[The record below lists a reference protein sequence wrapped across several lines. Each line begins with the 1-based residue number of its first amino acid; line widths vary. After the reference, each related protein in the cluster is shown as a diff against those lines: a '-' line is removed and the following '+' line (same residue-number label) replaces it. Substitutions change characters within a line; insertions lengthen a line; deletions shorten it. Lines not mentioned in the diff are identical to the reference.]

1 MRYFV
6 TIWMIAFAC
15 FFSSCSQKAKVTLI
29 QLCVENLSN
38 PMGIDVQVP
47 RFSWIIQCE
56 ASEVRQTG
64 YHILVA
70 SSLENLHDGVGDLW
84 DSGEV
89 PSDSSIY
96 ISYEGKPLESRQ
108 QVYWKVKVQ
117 TNRGAS
123 SWSEPNTWTMGLLH
137 ASDWQAQWVGHSA
150 FPLDKLKGH
159 TVVPARYLRKEF
171 SVENKE
177 VKRATLYISGLG
189 LYEAYINEQRIGE
202 QQLAP
207 TPTNYKKN
215 VKYNVFD
222 VSEQLLSGDN
232 AIGVVLGNGRYV
244 SMRMPGEPSS
254 KDVEHF
260 DMPKLLLQL
269 EVEYIDGSRQLVCSD
284 DTWKLSVDGPIQAN
298 NEFDGEVYDANKEMP
313 GWNKAGF
320 NDYMWMRV
328 ETMDKPG
335 GELSSQS
342 NPNIKVMDT
351 LQPVAI
357 NEIEKGVYVLDMGQ
371 NMVGWLQMKVKGQKN
386 DRITLRFAE
395 LLNNDGTLY
404 TANLRYS
411 TPKDEIILKDD
422 QLFTW
427 HPTFVYHGFRYVEV
441 KGLAYKPSLEDF
453 EGQVLYDEM
462 ETTGSFESSNSMLNK
477 IYANAF
483 WGIRGNYRGMPT
495 DCPQRDER
503 MGWFGDRTT
512 GCYGESYVF
521 NNHSL
526 YAKWL
531 DDIEAEQTEEGSLPD
546 VAPAFWDIRSD
557 NMTWPGVFLTAA
569 NMLYERYGDMQPIV
583 KHYPAM
589 KKWMTYMKNKYGVDG
604 IITKDTYGDW
614 CMPPERPELIHSQ
627 DPARITAAGVLSTA
641 FYYNFCL
648 LMAKFA
654 AIQDLADDE
663 TFYLAEAET
672 TKEAFNQKYFNKD
685 ENYYDNNTVTA
696 NILPLRFGIVE
707 EANRQKV
714 FDNILRTTVNDFD
727 SHISTGVVGIQQLM
741 RGLTD
746 YGYGELALQI
756 ATNTTY
762 PSWGYMVENGATT
775 IWELWNGNTADPAMN
790 SGNHVML
797 LGDLVIW
804 LYDYLAGIA
813 PDEPGFKVVKMRPYP
828 IKGLDYIQ
836 ASYNSAY
843 GIIKSSWKKE
853 NGLFDW
859 HITIPSNATAKVY
872 VPCGTEGMDKGL
884 KIKIQNMGT
893 HFVEQQSQYA
903 VFSFPSGTY
912 HITVPWEE

>member
-6 TIWMIAFAC
+6 AIWLIAFSC
-15 FFSSCSQKAKVTLI
+15 LFTSCSQKAKVTLI
-29 QLCVENLSN
+29 QQQVEMLSN
-38 PMGIDVQVP
+38 PIGIDVQVP
-47 RFSWIIQCE
+47 RFSWIIQCN
-56 ASEVRQTG
+56 ANEVRQTG
-64 YHILVA
+64 YRILVA
-70 SSLENLHDGVGDLW
+70 SSLENLHHEIGDLW

-89 PSDSSIY
+89 ASDSSAY
-96 ISYEGKPLESRQ
+96 ISYKGKSLESRQ

-117 TNRGAS
+117 TNRGSS
-123 SWSEPNTWTMGLLH
+123 SWSEPNTWSMGLLH
-137 ASDWQAQWVGHSA
+137 LTDWQAQWIGHSA

-171 SVENKE
+171 NIGDKE
-177 VKRATLYISGLG
+177 VERATLYICGLG

-207 TPTNYKKN
+207 APTNYNKD

-222 VSEQLLSGDN
+222 VSEQLASGNN

-244 SMRMPGEPSS
+244 SMRMSGEPSS

-269 EVEYIDGSRQLVCSD
+269 EVQYADGSRQLICSD
-284 DTWKLSVDGPIQAN
+284 NTWKLSVDGPVQAN
-298 NEFDGEVYDANKEMP
+298 NEFDGEIYDANKEMP

-320 NDYMWMRV
+320 DETMWMRV
-328 ETMDKPG
+328 ELMERPTGK
-335 GELSSQS
+335 LSAQM
-342 NPNIKVMDT
+342 NPNIQVMDT
-351 LQPVAI
+351 IHPITI
-357 NEIEKGVYVLDMGQ
+357 NELEKGVYVLDMGQ
-371 NMVGWLQMKVKGQKN
+371 NMVGWLQMKAKGQK
-386 DRITLRFAE
+386 DDKISLRFAE
-395 LLNNDGTLY
+395 LLKDDGTLY
-404 TANLRYS
+404 TANLRFS
-411 TPKDEIILKDD
+411 EPKDVVILKDS
-422 QLFTW
+422 QPMTW
-427 HPTFVYHGFRYVEV
+427 HPKFVYHGFRYVEV
-441 KGLAYKPSLEDF
+441 RGLTYKPSLADF
-453 EGQVLYDEM
+453 EGHVLYDKM
-462 ETTGSFESSNSMLNK
+462 ETTGSFESSNDMLNK
-477 IYANAF
+477 IYSNAF

-512 GCYGESYVF
+512 GCYGESYIF
-521 NNHSL
+521 NNHLL

-569 NMLYERYGDMQPIV
+569 NMLYERYGDIQPLV

-589 KKWMTYMKNKYGVDG
+589 RKWLSYMKNKYGVDG

-627 DPARITAAGVLSTA
+627 DPDRITAAGVMSTA
-641 FYYNFCL
+641 FYYDFCC

-654 AIQDLADDE
+654 AVQDLTEDE
-663 TFYLAEAET
+663 AFYLAEAES
-672 TKEAFNQKYFNKD
+672 TKEVFNQKYFNQ
-685 ENYYDNNTVTA
+685 EEGYYDNNTVTA
-696 NILPLRFGIVE
+696 NILPLRFGMVD
-707 EANRQKV
+707 EANRQRV
-714 FDNILRTTVNDFD
+714 FDNILRTTVNDFG

-775 IWELWNGNTADPAMN
+775 IWELWNGNTANPAMN

-797 LGDLVIW
+797 LGDLIIW

-813 PDEPGFKVVKMRPYP
+813 PDEPGFKVVKMRPNP
-828 IKGLDYIQ
+828 IRGLDYIRV
-836 ASYNSAY
+836 SYDSIY
-843 GIIKSSWKKE
+843 GTIKSSWKKE
-853 NGLFDW
+853 NGIFDW
-859 HITIPSNATAKVY
+859 EITIPSNSTGKVY
-872 VPCGTEGMDKGL
+872 VPCGSEEMDKGL

-893 HFVEQQSQYA
+893 RFLGQQGQFA

-912 HITVPWEE
+912 HIIVPWEE

>member
-1 MRYFV
+1 MKYFV
-6 TIWMIAFAC
+6 SIWLLVFAC
-15 FFSSCSQKAKVTLI
+15 LLFSCFQKAEVRLVRL
-29 QLCVENLSN
+29 QVEMLPN
-38 PMGIDVQVP
+38 PIGIDAQQP
-47 RFSWIIQCE
+47 RFSWVIACE
-56 ASEVRQTG
+56 ANEVKQTG
-64 YHILVA
+64 YHVLVA
-70 SSLENLHDGVGDLW
+70 SSSENLHAGIGDLW

-89 PSDSSIY
+89 ASDSSAY
-96 ISYEGKPLESRQ
+96 ITYMGQPLESRQ
-108 QVYWKVKVQ
+108 QVFWKAKVQ

-123 SWSEPNTWTMGLLH
+123 AWSEPNSWSMGLLS
-137 ASDWQAQWVGHSA
+137 AADWKAQWIGHSA
-150 FPLDKLKGH
+150 FPLDKMKGH

-171 SVENKE
+171 KNEDKDI
-177 VKRATLYISGLG
+177 KRATLYIGGLG
-189 LYEAYINEQRIGE
+189 LYELFVNGHRIGE

-207 TPTNYKKN
+207 APTNYNKI

-222 VSEQLLSGDN
+222 VTQQLTSGDN
-232 AIGVVLGNGRYV
+232 AIGVVLGNGRLV

-269 EVEYIDGSRQLVCSD
+269 EIQYADGSSQLICSD
-284 DTWKLSVDGPIQAN
+284 RTWKMTVDGPIQAN

-313 GWNKAGF
+313 GWDTAGF
-320 NDYMWMRV
+320 NDAMWMQV
-328 ETMDKPG
+328 ETMEEPAGK
-335 GELSSQS
+335 LSAQM

-351 LQPVAI
+351 LQPITI
-357 NEIEKGVYVLDMGQ
+357 NETGEDVYVLDMGQ
-371 NMVGWLQMKVKGQKN
+371 NMVGWLQMKVKGQK
-386 DRITLRFAE
+386 DDKVTLRFAE
-395 LLNNDGTLY
+395 LLNDDGTLY
-404 TANLRYS
+404 TDNLRFS
-411 TPKDEIILKDD
+411 EPKDVVILKDD
-422 QLFTW
+422 QLLTW

-441 KGLAYKPSLEDF
+441 KGLTYKPSLSDF

-462 ETTGSFESSNSMLNK
+462 GTTGTFESSNDMLNK
-477 IYANAF
+477 IYTNAY

-512 GCYGESYVF
+512 GCYGESYIF

-531 DDIEAEQTEEGSLPD
+531 DDIEAEQNDEGSLPD

-569 NMLYERYGDMQPIV
+569 NMLYERYGDVQPMV
-583 KHYPAM
+583 RHYPAM
-589 KKWMTYMKNKYGVDG
+589 KKWLAYMKNKYGVDG

-627 DPARITAAGVLSTA
+627 DPARITAAGVMSTA
-641 FYYNFCL
+641 FYYDFCL

-654 AIQDLADDE
+654 GVQGLADDE
-663 TFYLAEAET
+663 TYFLTEADAIKT
-672 TKEAFNQKYFNKD
+672 AFNQKYYNK
-685 ENYYDNNTVTA
+685 EEGYYDNNTVTA
-696 NILPLRFGIVE
+696 NILPLRFGMV
-707 EANRQKV
+707 AKDDCQRV

-746 YGYGELALQI
+746 YNYGELALQI
-756 ATNTTY
+756 AINTTY

-797 LGDLVIW
+797 LGDFVIW

-813 PDEPGFKVVKMRPYP
+813 PAEPGFKVVKMRPYP

-836 ASYNSAY
+836 ASYNSTY
-843 GIIKSSWKKE
+843 GTIKSSWVKK
-853 NGLFDW
+853 NKTFDW
-859 HITIPSNATAKVY
+859 QITIPSNTTAQVY
-872 VPCGTEGMDKGL
+872 VPCSTEGMTEKM

-893 HFVEQQSQYA
+893 RFIGKEDQFA

>member
-1 MRYFV
+1 MKYFV
-6 TIWMIAFAC
+6 TIWMLVFAGLLTSC
-15 FFSSCSQKAKVTLI
+15 FQKAEVKLVRL
-29 QLCVENLSN
+29 QVEMLPN
-38 PMGIDVQVP
+38 PTGIDAQQP
-47 RFSWIIQCE
+47 RFSWVIACE
-56 ASEVRQTG
+56 ANEVKQTG

-70 SSLENLHDGVGDLW
+70 SSLENLHAGIGDLW

-89 PSDSSIY
+89 ASDSSAY
-96 ISYEGKPLESRQ
+96 ITYMGQPLESRQ
-108 QVYWKVKVQ
+108 QVYWKAKVQ

-123 SWSEPNTWTMGLLH
+123 SWSEPNTWSMGLLLPT
-137 ASDWQAQWVGHSA
+137 DWKANWIGHSA
-150 FPLDKLKGH
+150 FPLDKIKGH

-171 SVENKE
+171 KNEDKAI
-177 VKRATLYISGLG
+177 KRATIYISGLG
-189 LYEAYINEQRIGE
+189 LYELFVNGSRIGE

-207 TPTNYKKN
+207 APTNYNKI

-222 VSEQLLSGDN
+222 VTDQLTSGGN
-232 AIGVVLGNGRYV
+232 AIGVVLGNGRLV

-269 EVEYIDGSRQLVCSD
+269 EIQYADGSSQLICSD
-284 DTWKLSVDGPIQAN
+284 RTWKMTVDGPIQAN
-298 NEFDGEVYDANKEMP
+298 NEFDGEIYDANKEMP
-313 GWNKAGF
+313 GWNKTGF
-320 NDYMWMRV
+320 NDAMWMQV
-328 ETMDKPG
+328 ELMDKPEG
-335 GELSSQS
+335 KLSAQM

-351 LQPVAI
+351 LQPIAI
-357 NEIEKGVYVLDMGQ
+357 NETGEGVYMLDMGQ
-371 NMVGWLQMKVKGQKN
+371 NMVGWLQMKVKGQKD
-386 DRITLRFAE
+386 DRVTLRFAE
-395 LLNNDGTLY
+395 LLNEDGTLY
-404 TANLRYS
+404 TDNLRFS
-411 TPKDEIILKDD
+411 EPKDVVILKDD
-422 QLFTW
+422 QPLTW

-441 KGLAYKPSLEDF
+441 KGLTYKPSLADF

-462 ETTGSFESSNSMLNK
+462 ATTGSFESSNDMLNK

-512 GCYGESYVF
+512 GCYGESYIF

-531 DDIEAEQTEEGSLPD
+531 DDIEAEQNEEGSLPD

-557 NMTWPGVFLTAA
+557 NMTWPGVFLTAS
-569 NMLYERYGDMQPIV
+569 NMLYERYGDKQPMV

-589 KKWMTYMKNKYGVDG
+589 KKWLAYMKNKYGLDG

-614 CMPPERPELIHSQ
+614 CMPPESPELIHSQ
-627 DPARITAAGVLSTA
+627 DPARITAAGVMSTA
-641 FYYNFCL
+641 FYYDFCQ

-654 AIQDLADDE
+654 VVQGLTDDE
-663 TFYLAEAET
+663 AFFLAEADA
-672 TKEAFNQKYFNKD
+672 TKTAFNQKYYNK
-685 ENYYDNNTVTA
+685 EEGYYDNNTVTA
-696 NILPLRFGIVE
+696 NILPLRFGMVE
-707 EANRQKV
+707 KDDCQRV
-714 FDNILRTTVNDFD
+714 FGNILRTTVNEFD
-727 SHISTGVVGIQQLM
+727 SHVSTGVVGIQQLM

-746 YGYGELALQI
+746 YNYGELALQI

-813 PDEPGFKVVKMRPYP
+813 PAEPGFKVVKMRPYP

-836 ASYNSAY
+836 ASYDSIY
-843 GIIKSSWKKE
+843 GIIRSSWTKTD
-853 NGLFDW
+853 GTFDW
-859 HITIPSNATAKVY
+859 QITIPSNTTAQVY
-872 VPCGTEGMDKGL
+872 VPCGTEGLSEKM

-893 HFVEQQSQYA
+893 RFICQEDQFA

>member
-1 MRYFV
+1 
-6 TIWMIAFAC
+6 
-15 FFSSCSQKAKVTLI
+15 
-29 QLCVENLSN
+29 
-38 PMGIDVQVP
+38 
-47 RFSWIIQCE
+47 
-56 ASEVRQTG
+56 
-64 YHILVA
+64 
-70 SSLENLHDGVGDLW
+70 
-84 DSGEV
+84 
-89 PSDSSIY
+89 
-96 ISYEGKPLESRQ
+96 
-108 QVYWKVKVQ
+108 
-117 TNRGAS
+117 
-123 SWSEPNTWTMGLLH
+123 
-137 ASDWQAQWVGHSA
+137 
-150 FPLDKLKGH
+150 
-159 TVVPARYLRKEF
+159 
-171 SVENKE
+171 
-177 VKRATLYISGLG
+177 
-189 LYEAYINEQRIGE
+189 
-202 QQLAP
+202 
-207 TPTNYKKN
+207 
-215 VKYNVFD
+215 
-222 VSEQLLSGDN
+222 
-232 AIGVVLGNGRYV
+232 
-244 SMRMPGEPSS
+244 MPGEPSS

-335 GELSSQS
+335 GELSSQL
-342 NPNIKVMDT
+342 NPNIKVMDK
-351 LQPVAI
+351 LQPIAI
-357 NEIEKGVYVLDMGQ
+357 NELGKGVYVLDMGQ

-441 KGLAYKPSLEDF
+441 KGLTYKPSLEDF

-696 NILPLRFGIVE
+696 NILPLRFGIVGE
-707 EANRQKV
+707 SNRQKV

-836 ASYNSAY
+836 ASYNSVY

-893 HFVEQQSQYA
+893 HFVEQQGQYA